1 MKIVIAPDSYKESMS
16 AKQACY
22 AIEKG
27 IHQYDS
33 TMETLLCPLADGGE
47 GTLETLV
54 EARNGTLVYEEVS
67 GVLFD
72 KIKAP
77 IGYIEDCAIIEC
89 AKVCGLELLNE
100 NQKDPYQTTTL
111 GLGELILK
119 ALDHHVHRLM
129 ICLGGSATNDG
140 GIGMLSALG
149 VKFYNQYHQPVQLT
163 MAGLSEIASIDI
175 SNLDKRLHEI
185 EIIGVCDVDNPL
197 CGHQGATYIYG
208 GQKGVKAQE
217 MAKIDKD
224 MEAYAK
230 RVDDMLKS
238 DYRLKDGS
246 GAAGGLGYALL
257 AFCHA
262 KLQKGFDVVSE
273 ITQLEEK
280 IKASDCVI
288 VGEGK
293 MDRQTQ
299 FGKTPYG
306 VLQIAKTYHKPVFA
320 FAGKV
325 EDSSLLQEIG
335 FQNIYA
341 ISPLDIPLNIALKN
355 GQDYLQKC
363 VYQHMEEIIHGL

>member
-16 AKQACY
+16 AKQACC

-54 EARNGTLVYEEVS
+54 EARNGTLVYEEVT

-129 ICLGGSATNDG
+129 ICLGGSAANDG

-149 VKFYNQYHQPVQLT
+149 VKFYNQHHQPVQLT

-175 SNLDKRLHEI
+175 SNLDKRLHEV

-197 CGHQGATYIYG
+197 CGQQGATYIYG
-208 GQKGVKAQE
+208 GQKGVKAQD

-230 RVDDMLKS
+230 RADNMLKS
-238 DYRLKDGS
+238 NYRLIAGS

-280 IKASDCVI
+280 IKTSDCVI

-341 ISPLDIPLNIALKN
+341 ISPLDIPLNIALRN